1 VIAPEAPEAAAD
13 VVPELNSRVPLLPE
27 DAELADTTKTAP
39 EEDGPA
45 PDSTCSAPPPL
56 PLALVLPANMYT
68 SPPSPPVFLP
78 TTTLMEPAAPLV
90 AVPVPTST
98 KPVLLDDPDVSPEL
112 NTMDPLLLL
121 VAPPDIIRTEP
132 VSAAESPEDS
142 TKDPLVPDPV
152 LPVAMVT
159 FPRPLPLDDVPLL
172 KVKVPLSPAVAAFPD
187 LTITL
192 PLVPLV
198 VDLPDTMSTP
208 PPVELEPDDLPPCIT
223 IAPPAVVT
231 VMPPAVPVPEH
242 TIEKQQAHSAR
253 MRASC
258 ARRLT
263 QPLVWFTCL
272 S

>member
-1 VIAPEAPEAAAD
+1 
-13 VVPELNSRVPLLPE
+13 
-27 DAELADTTKTAP
+27 
-39 EEDGPA
+39 
-45 PDSTCSAPPPL
+45 
-56 PLALVLPANMYT
+56 
-68 SPPSPPVFLP
+68 
-78 TTTLMEPAAPLV
+78 MEPAAPLV

-98 KPVLLDDPDVSPEL
+98 KPVLLDDPEVSPEL

-121 VAPPDIIRTEP
+121 LLVVPPDMIRTEP

-159 FPRPLPLDDVPLL
+159 FPRPLPFDDVPLL
-172 KVKVPLSPAVAAFPD
+172 NVKVPLAPAVAAFPD

-192 PLVPLV
+192 PLVLLLAEE
-198 VDLPDTMSTP
+198 LPDTMDTL
-208 PPVELEPDDLPPCIT
+208 PPVRLVAASPPCIT

-242 TIEKQQAHSAR
+242 NRETTTTQYSRHSI
-253 MRASC
+253 MC
-258 ARRLT
+258 T
-263 QPLVWFTCL
+263 QPLAWLTCL